1 MGGQYRNS
9 QAAVRAMGVV
19 ATFAGMS
26 ATPARTLVTSALPY
40 ANGPIH
46 IGHIAGAYLP
56 ADVYVRY
63 LRLRKQ
69 DVVWVCGSDEHGAA
83 ITLRARKEDT
93 TPRAIV
99 DRYHEEMQEAFAG
112 LDIAFDH
119 YDRTSSPDHHRFAQ
133 EYFLTLLDKGAF
145 TQETRQQFF
154 DPIEKQ
160 FLADRY
166 VQGGCPKCGH
176 DKAYGDQCEKCGS
189 ALSPEERIEPVSIL
203 SGATPEWRETTLW
216 YLPMD
221 RHEDW
226 LREYLEQGTLYGN
239 PHHDPKA
246 WKAHVIGQCK
256 SWVDGGLQSRA
267 MTRDLDWG
275 VPVPVEGADG
285 KVLYVW
291 LDAPLGYITATRN
304 WAEKKGVDWEPYWK
318 AEDTRLVHFIGKDNI
333 VFHCIIFPILLKEHG
348 GYLLPH
354 NVPAN
359 EFMNLEGDKISTSRN
374 WAVWAKEYIHDFPG
388 RSDEMRYVLASIM
401 PEQKDAEFTWEDFQ
415 SRVNNEL
422 ADVLGNF
429 VNRVVVLTSK
439 YFGGKV
445 PAARGNW
452 TETDQSLR
460 DLMASTPG
468 AVGESIEKYRF
479 RDALQHAM
487 GLVRAGNKYLTEEE
501 PWKVIKSDEQRTA
514 DILNLALQ
522 VTANA
527 AIVLSPFL
535 PRTSERIASAL
546 GTAHLPWDA
555 AGGDLVPAGQ
565 PLGSLPILF
574 DKVTD
579 EQVEEQRGKLGQSG
593 EAEGMRDVEAE
604 KAQTTFDDFQAMD
617 LRVAEVIAA
626 EKVKGADK
634 LLQLTVRTGYDERT
648 VVSGIAEHFAPE
660 DVVGR
665 KVTLLANLAPR
676 KIRGVVS
683 QGMVLMAST
692 EDGGLRFVTPEEGA
706 EPGDIIR

>member
-1 MGGQYRNS
+1 MT
-9 QAAVRAMGVV
+9 AK
-19 ATFAGMS
+19 
-26 ATPARTLVTSALPY
+26 PARTLVTSALPY

-56 ADVYVRY
+56 ADLYVRY
-63 LRLRKQ
+63 LRARKR

-83 ITLRARKEDT
+83 ITLRARKEGT

-99 DRYHEEMQEAFAG
+99 DRYHAEMQEAFSG

-119 YDRTSSPDHHRFAQ
+119 YDRTSSEEHHGFAQ
-133 EYFLTLLDKGAF
+133 EFFLELLEKGAF
-145 TQETRQQFF
+145 TEETRQQFY
-154 DPIEKQ
+154 DPQEKQ

-166 VQGGCPKCGH
+166 IQGTCPKCQ
-176 DKAYGDQCEKCGS
+176 DDRAYGDQCEKCGS
-189 ALSPEERIEPVSIL
+189 ALSPDELIDPKSTL
-203 SGATPEWRETTLW
+203 SGSTPEMRDTTLW

-221 RHEDW
+221 RHESW
-226 LREYLEQGTLYGN
+226 LKTYLEDGVLDGEQ
-239 PHHDPKA
+239 HHDPKS
-246 WKAHVIGQCK
+246 WKAHVTGQCK

-304 WAEKKGVDWEPYWK
+304 WAKKNGADWAPYWK
-318 AEDTRLVHFIGKDNI
+318 DKDTQLVHFIGKDNI

-374 WAVWAKEYIHDFPG
+374 WAVWAKEYIDDFPG

-439 YFGGKV
+439 YFDGKA
-445 PAARGNW
+445 PSASGTW
-452 TETDQSLR
+452 TSTDEALR
-460 DLMASTPG
+460 ELMASTPA
-468 AVGESIEKYRF
+468 AVGDAIERYRF

-501 PWKVIKSDEQRTA
+501 PWKVMKTDAQRTA
-514 DILNLALQ
+514 DILSLALQ
-522 VTANA
+522 ITANA
-527 AIVLSPFL
+527 AIVLAPFL
-535 PRTSERIASAL
+535 PRTSEKIATAL
-546 GTAHLPWDA
+546 GTSDLPWDA
-555 AGGDLVPAGQ
+555 AGGDLVPTGQ
-565 PLGSLPILF
+565 PLGALPILF
-574 DKVTD
+574 EKVTD
-579 EQVEEQRGKLGQSG
+579 EQVEVQRAKLGPDASQ
-593 EAEGMRDVEAE
+593 EGLRDVETE
-604 KAQTTFDDFQAMD
+604 KPGTSFDDFQTMD
-617 LRVAEVIAA
+617 LRVAEVVAA

-648 VVSGIAEHFAPE
+648 VVSGIAEHFKPE

-692 EDGGLRFVTPEEGA
+692 EDGGLRFVTPDEGA
-706 EPGDIIR
+706 EAGDIIR

>member
-1 MGGQYRNS
+1 
-9 QAAVRAMGVV
+9 
-19 ATFAGMS
+19 MS
-26 ATPARTLVTSALPY
+26 EQPARTLVTSALPY

-56 ADVYVRY
+56 ADLYVRY
-63 LRLRKQ
+63 LRSRRR

-83 ITLRARKEDT
+83 ITLRARKEGT

-99 DRYHEEMQEAFAG
+99 DRYHEEMQAAFLG

-119 YDRTSSPDHHRFAQ
+119 YDRTSSEEHHAFAQ
-133 EYFLTLLDKGAF
+133 AFFLELLEKGAF
-145 TQETRQQFF
+145 TEETRQQFY
-154 DPIEKQ
+154 DPVEKQ

-166 VQGGCPKCGH
+166 IQGGCPKCGH

-189 ALSPEERIEPVSIL
+189 ALSPEELIEPKSTL
-203 SGATPEWRETTLW
+203 SGATPELRETTLW
-216 YLPMD
+216 YLPME
-221 RHEDW
+221 RHEEW
-226 LREYLEQGTLYGN
+226 LRTYLAEGRLDGEA
-239 PHHDPKA
+239 HHDTAA
-246 WKAHVIGQCK
+246 WKAHVLGQCR
-256 SWVDGGLQSRA
+256 SWIDGGLQSRA

-318 AEDTRLVHFIGKDNI
+318 DKDTRLLHFIGKDNI

-374 WAVWAKEYIHDFPG
+374 WAVWAKEYIDDFPG

-439 YFGGKV
+439 YFDSKV
-445 PAARGNW
+445 PGASQHK
-452 TETDQSLR
+452 TETDEALCA
-460 DLMASTPG
+460 LMASTP
-468 AVGESIEKYRF
+468 ASVGSSIEKFRF

-487 GLVRAGNKYLTEEE
+487 ALVRAGNKYLTEEE
-501 PWKVIKSDEQRTA
+501 PWKVMKTNPQRTA
-514 DILNLALQ
+514 DILNLTLQ

-535 PRTSERIASAL
+535 PQTSKMMAEAL

-555 AGGDLVPAGQ
+555 AGGEVVPAGQ
-565 PLGSLPILF
+565 PLGALPILF
-574 DKVTD
+574 EKVTD
-579 EQVEEQRGKLGQSG
+579 EQVEEQRAKLGDQKG
-593 EAEGMRDVEAE
+593 EEGMRDAEDE
-604 KAQTTFDDFQAMD
+604 KAQTTFDDFQSMD
-617 LRVAEVIAA
+617 LRVAEVISA
-626 EKVKGADK
+626 EKIKGADK

-648 VVSGIAEHFAPE
+648 VVSGIAEHFSPE
-660 DVVGR
+660 EVVGR

>member
-1 MGGQYRNS
+1 
-9 QAAVRAMGVV
+9 
-19 ATFAGMS
+19 MS
-26 ATPARTLVTSALPY
+26 EQPARTLVTSALPY

-56 ADVYVRY
+56 ADIYVRY
-63 LRLRKQ
+63 LRSRKR

-83 ITLRARKEDT
+83 ITLRARKEET

-99 DRYHEEMQEAFAG
+99 DRYHEEMQEAFRG

-119 YDRTSSPDHHRFAQ
+119 YDRTSSEEHHAFAQ
-133 EYFLTLLDKGAF
+133 EFFLELLKKGAF
-145 TQETRQQFF
+145 TEETRQQFY
-154 DPIEKQ
+154 DPVEKQ

-166 VQGGCPKCGH
+166 IQGGCPKCGH
-176 DKAYGDQCEKCGS
+176 DGAYGDQCEKCGS
-189 ALSPEERIEPVSIL
+189 ALSPEELIEPKSTL

-226 LREYLEQGTLYGN
+226 LRTYLEEGKLDGED
-239 PHHDPKA
+239 HHDAAA
-246 WKAHVIGQCK
+246 WKSHVLGQCR
-256 SWVDGGLQSRA
+256 SWIDGGLQSRA

-304 WAEKKGVDWEPYWK
+304 WAAKKGVDWTPYWQGR
-318 AEDTRLVHFIGKDNI
+318 DTQLVHFIGKDNI

-348 GYLLPH
+348 DYLLPH

-374 WAVWAKEYIHDFPG
+374 WAVWAKDYVEDFDG

-401 PEQKDAEFTWEDFQ
+401 PEQKDAEFTWLDFQ

-429 VNRVVVLTSK
+429 VNRVFVLTGK
-439 YFGGKV
+439 FHGGKV
-445 PAARGNW
+445 PGASGQW
-452 TETDQSLR
+452 TAVDQALL
-460 DLMASTPG
+460 DLMSTAPD
-468 AVGESIEKYRF
+468 AVGTAIERYRF
-479 RDALQHAM
+479 REALQHAM

-501 PWKVIKSDEQRTA
+501 PWKVAKTNPERAA
-514 DILNLALQ
+514 DILHLALQ

-527 AIVLSPFL
+527 AILLAPFL
-535 PRTSERIASAL
+535 PKTASKLSETL
-546 GTAHLPWDA
+546 GTAGLPWDA
-555 AGGDLVPAGQ
+555 AGAALVTEGQ
-565 PLGSLPILF
+565 PLGTLPILF
-574 DKVTD
+574 QKITD
-579 EQVEEQRGKLGQSG
+579 EQVEEQQAKLGP
-593 EAEGMRDVEAE
+593 ELEGMRDVEPE
-604 KAQTTFDDFQAMD
+604 KGETSFDTFQDMD
-617 LRVAEVIAA
+617 LRVAEVLAA

-648 VVSGIAEHFAPE
+648 VVSGIAEHFSPE
-660 DVVGR
+660 EVVGR
-665 KVTLLANLAPR
+665 KVVLLANLAPR

-692 EDGGLRFVTPEEGA
+692 EDGGLRFVTPDEGA

>member
-1 MGGQYRNS
+1 
-9 QAAVRAMGVV
+9 
-19 ATFAGMS
+19 MS
-26 ATPARTLVTSALPY
+26 EQPARTLVTSALPY

-56 ADVYVRY
+56 ADLYVRY
-63 LRLRKQ
+63 LRARKR

-83 ITLRARKEDT
+83 ITLRARKEGT

-99 DRYHEEMQEAFAG
+99 DRYHEEMQVAFSG
-112 LDIAFDH
+112 LDIDFDH
-119 YDRTSSPDHHRFAQ
+119 YDRTSSAEHHAFAQ
-133 EYFLTLLDKGAF
+133 SFFLDLLEKGAF
-145 TQETRQQFF
+145 TEETRQQFY
-154 DPIEKQ
+154 DPIEQQ

-166 VQGGCPKCGH
+166 IQGSCPKCGY
-176 DKAYGDQCEKCGS
+176 DKAFGDQCEKCGS
-189 ALSPEERIEPVSIL
+189 ALSPEELIEPKSTL
-203 SGATPEWRETTLW
+203 SGATPELRETTLW

-226 LREYLEQGTLYGN
+226 LREYLEQGKLDGEV
-239 PHHDPKA
+239 HHDPKS
-246 WKAHVIGQCK
+246 WKAHVLGQCR
-256 SWVDGGLQSRA
+256 SWIDGGLQSRA

-304 WAEKKGVDWEPYWK
+304 WAAKKGVDWEPYWK
-318 AEDTRLVHFIGKDNI
+318 DKDTQLVHFIGKDNI
-333 VFHCIIFPILLKEHG
+333 VFHCIIFPILLKEQG
-348 GYLLPH
+348 EYLLPH

-374 WAVWAKEYIHDFPG
+374 WAVWASDYVQDFDG

-415 SRVNNEL
+415 ARVNNEL

-429 VNRVVVLTSK
+429 VNRVFVLTGK
-439 YFGGKV
+439 FHGGKV
-445 PAARGNW
+445 PGASGQWSEVDEALL
-452 TETDQSLR
+452 T
-460 DLMASTPG
+460 LMKNTPD
-468 AVGESIEKYRF
+468 AVANAMERYRF
-479 RDALQHAM
+479 REALQHAM

-501 PWKVIKSDEQRTA
+501 PWKVAKTDPVRAA
-514 DILNLALQ
+514 DILHLALQ

-527 AIVLSPFL
+527 AVLLSPFL
-535 PRTSERIASAL
+535 PKTAARLSGAL
-546 GTAHLPWDA
+546 GTADLPWDA
-555 AGGDLVPAGQ
+555 AGGSLVPDGQ
-565 PLGSLPILF
+565 PLGALPILF
-574 DKVTD
+574 EKITD
-579 EQVEEQRGKLGQSG
+579 EQVAEQQAKMGPEL
-593 EAEGMRDVEAE
+593 EGMRDVEPE
-604 KAQTTFDDFQAMD
+604 KQGTTFDDFQAMD
-617 LRVAEVIAA
+617 LRVAEVLAA

-648 VVSGIAEHFAPE
+648 VVSGIAEHFSPE
-660 DVVGR
+660 EVVGR
-665 KVTLLANLAPR
+665 RVVLLANLAPR

>member
-1 MGGQYRNS
+1 
-9 QAAVRAMGVV
+9 
-19 ATFAGMS
+19 MS
-26 ATPARTLVTSALPY
+26 EQPARTLVTSALPY

-46 IGHIAGAYLP
+46 IGHVAGAYLP
-56 ADVYVRY
+56 ADLYVRY
-63 LRLRKQ
+63 LRLRKR

-83 ITLRARKEDT
+83 ITLRARKEAT

-99 DRYHEEMQEAFAG
+99 DRYHEEMQKAFLG

-119 YDRTSSPDHHRFAQ
+119 YDRTSSKEHHAFAQ
-133 EYFLTLLDKGAF
+133 AFFLELLEKGAF
-145 TQETRQQFF
+145 TEETRQQFY
-154 DPIEKQ
+154 DPVEKQ

-166 VQGGCPKCGH
+166 IQGGCPKCAN

-189 ALSPEERIEPVSIL
+189 ALSPEELIGPKSTL
-203 SGATPEWRETTLW
+203 SGATPELRETTLW
-216 YLPMD
+216 YLPME
-221 RHEDW
+221 RHEEW
-226 LREYLEQGTLYGN
+226 LRTYLAEGKLDGEV
-239 PHHDPKA
+239 HHDTAA
-246 WKAHVIGQCK
+246 WKAHVLGQCR
-256 SWVDGGLQSRA
+256 SWIDGGLQSRA

-318 AEDTRLVHFIGKDNI
+318 DKDTQLLHFIGKDNI

-374 WAVWAKEYIHDFPG
+374 WAVWAKEYIDDFPG

-439 YFGGKV
+439 YFDSKV
-445 PAARGNW
+445 PQASQHK
-452 TETDQSLR
+452 TDTDEALCS
-460 DLMASTPG
+460 LMASTPDSVG
-468 AVGESIEKYRF
+468 ASIEKFRF

-487 GLVRAGNKYLTEEE
+487 ALVRAGNKYLTEEE
-501 PWKVIKSDEQRTA
+501 PWKVMKTDPQRTA
-514 DILNLALQ
+514 DILNLTLQ

-535 PRTSERIASAL
+535 PRTAKKMAEAL
-546 GTAHLPWDA
+546 GTDHLPWDA
-555 AGGDLVPAGQ
+555 AGGEVVPAGQ

-574 DKVTD
+574 EKVTD
-579 EQVEEQRGKLGQSG
+579 EQVEEQRAKLGNQKG
-593 EAEGMRDVEAE
+593 KEGMRDVDDE
-604 KAQTTFDDFQAMD
+604 KDQTTFDDFQAMD
-617 LRVAEVIAA
+617 LRVAEVVAA

-648 VVSGIAEHFAPE
+648 VVSGIAEHFSPE
-660 DVVGR
+660 EVVGR

>member
-1 MGGQYRNS
+1 
-9 QAAVRAMGVV
+9 
-19 ATFAGMS
+19 MS
-26 ATPARTLVTSALPY
+26 EQPARTLVTSALPY

-56 ADVYVRY
+56 ADLYVRY
-63 LRLRKQ
+63 LRSRKR

-83 ITLRARKEDT
+83 ITLRARKEGT

-99 DRYHEEMQEAFAG
+99 DRYHEEMQAAFLG

-119 YDRTSSPDHHRFAQ
+119 YDRTSSEEHHAFAQ
-133 EYFLTLLDKGAF
+133 AFFLELLEKGAF
-145 TQETRQQFF
+145 TEETRQQFY
-154 DPIEKQ
+154 DPVEKQ

-166 VQGGCPKCGH
+166 IQGGCPKCGH

-189 ALSPEERIEPVSIL
+189 ALSPEELIEPKSTL
-203 SGATPEWRETTLW
+203 SGATPELRETTLW
-216 YLPMD
+216 YLPME
-221 RHEDW
+221 RHEEW
-226 LREYLEQGTLYGN
+226 LRTYLAEGRLDGEA
-239 PHHDPKA
+239 HHDTAA
-246 WKAHVIGQCK
+246 WKAHVLGQCR
-256 SWVDGGLQSRA
+256 SWIDGGLQSRA

-318 AEDTRLVHFIGKDNI
+318 DEDTQLVHFIGKDNI

-374 WAVWAKEYIHDFPG
+374 WAVWAKEYIDDFPG

-439 YFGGKV
+439 YFDSKV
-445 PAARGNW
+445 PGASQHK
-452 TETDQSLR
+452 TETDEALCA
-460 DLMASTPG
+460 LMASTP
-468 AVGESIEKYRF
+468 ASVGSSIEKFRF

-487 GLVRAGNKYLTEEE
+487 ALVRAGNKYLTEEE
-501 PWKVIKSDEQRTA
+501 PWKVMKTNPQRTA
-514 DILNLALQ
+514 DILNLTLQ

-535 PRTSERIASAL
+535 PQTSKKMAEAL

-555 AGGDLVPAGQ
+555 AGGEVVPAGQ
-565 PLGSLPILF
+565 PLGALPILF
-574 DKVTD
+574 EKVTD
-579 EQVEEQRGKLGQSG
+579 EQVEEQRAKLGDQKG
-593 EAEGMRDVEAE
+593 EEGMRDAEDE
-604 KAQTTFDDFQAMD
+604 KAQTTFDDFQTMD
-617 LRVAEVIAA
+617 LRVAEVISA
-626 EKVKGADK
+626 EKIKGADK

-648 VVSGIAEHFAPE
+648 VVSGIAEHFSPE
-660 DVVGR
+660 EVVGR